1 MTTEHRNEPY
11 RHDHEA
17 GFSLVELMLVVFIMG
32 LLGFVIYQNFAPISD
47 QSRVSKARTDIRTLE
62 SALEQYSLDM
72 FGYPTQAEGLSALQV
87 VPAGADAGNYR
98 PGGYIRRLPN
108 DPWNHPYQYVRPAQK
123 SSAQYDVFS
132 FGADGQPGGEGLDA
146 DIGNWE

>member
-1 MTTEHRNEPY
+1 MRKIAKQKIL
-11 RHDHEA
+11 RRSEA

-32 LLGFVIYQNFAPISD
+32 LLGFLIYQNFAPISD

-62 SALEQYSLDM
+62 SALDQYALDM
-72 FGYPTQAEGLSALQV
+72 YGYPTTAQGLQALLAP
-87 VPAGADAGNYR
+87 PAGADASSYR

-108 DPWNHPYQYVRPAQK
+108 DPWNHPYQYVRPAQN
-123 SSAQYDVFS
+123 SNAQYDIFS
-132 FGADGQPGGEGLDA
+132 LGADGQPGGEELDA